1 MKAVIYNKYG
11 GTDVLEIQDIPRPIP
26 EDNEVLIKI
35 FATTVTPVDA
45 AFRSGNPKVAR
56 LFTGL
61 FKPKKSIL
69 GTELSGVIEAVGA
82 NVGRFKSGDRVFAVA
97 PDGFGAHAQYI
108 AMAEDAA
115 ISIIPENLGHEDTAA
130 ICNGGLTALPFL
142 RDNAKLKAGQ
152 KILIIGAAGSIGT
165 VAVQLAAS
173 FGAEVT
179 GVCSTANTEMVLAL
193 GAKHAIDY
201 SVEDYRT
208 SGKTYDVIFDTV
220 GKSNFTDARGSLTP
234 KGIYLTTV
242 PDIGVLLSPMFAFLR
257 GGKRAK
263 MAATGLRKDADKIKD
278 MDILKGMISAG
289 ELTTV
294 IDRSYPLEQIATA
307 HEYVEK
313 GHKRGNLII
322 TVDHP
327 ALHI

>member
-11 GTDVLEIQDIPRPIP
+11 GTDVLELQDIPRPIP
-26 EDNEVLIKI
+26 ADNEVLIKI
-35 FATTVTPVDA
+35 YATTVTPVDTT
-45 AFRSGNPKVAR
+45 FRSGNPKFAR

-61 FKPKKSIL
+61 FKPKQPVL
-69 GTELSGVIEAVGA
+69 GTELSGVIESIGA
-82 NVGRFKSGDRVFAVA
+82 NVTRFKTGDRVFAAA
-97 PDGFGAHAQYI
+97 PDGGGAHAQYI
-108 AMAEDAA
+108 AMSEDAA
-115 ISIIPENLGHEDTAA
+115 ISTIPTELGYEDTAA

-142 RDNAKLKAGQ
+142 RDNANLQAGQ

-165 VAVQLAAS
+165 VAVQLAANLK
-173 FGAEVT
+173 AEVT
-179 GVCSTANTEMVLAL
+179 GVCSTANVEMVHAL
-193 GAKHAIDY
+193 GAKHVIDY
-201 SVEDYRT
+201 STEDYGN
-208 SGKTYDVIFDTV
+208 SGETYDVIFDTV
-220 GKSNFTDARGSLTP
+220 GKSSFAKARGSLTP
-234 KGIYLTTV
+234 NGIYLTTV
-242 PDIGVLLSPMFAFLR
+242 PEIAALISPMLPFLH

-263 MAATGLRKDADKIKD
+263 MAATGLRKDDAKIKD
-278 MDILKGMISAG
+278 MDILKAMIAAG

-327 ALHI
+327 ALQI

>member
-26 EDNEVLIKI
+26 ESNEVLIKI
-35 FATTVTPVDA
+35 FATTVTPVDTT
-45 AFRSGNPKVAR
+45 FRSGNPKFAR

-69 GTELSGVIEAVGA
+69 GTELSGVIEAVGV
-82 NVGRFKSGDRVFAVA
+82 NVGRFKPGDRVFAAA

-108 AMAEDAA
+108 TMAEDAA
-115 ISIIPENLGHEDTAA
+115 ISVIPEELGYEDTAA

-142 RDNAKLKAGQ
+142 RDNAELKAGQ
-152 KILIIGAAGSIGT
+152 SILIIGAAGSIGT
-165 VAVQLAAS
+165 VAVQLAANLK
-173 FGAEVT
+173 AEVT
-179 GVCSTANTEMVLAL
+179 GVCSTANTEMVQAL
-193 GAKHAIDY
+193 GAKHVVDY
-201 SVEDYRT
+201 TVEDYRT

-220 GKSNFTDARGSLTP
+220 GKSNFTDARGSLTA

-242 PDIGVLLSPMFAFLR
+242 PDIGVLVSPMFSFLR

-263 MAATGLRKDADKIKD
+263 MAATGLRKDTDKIKD
-278 MDILKGMISAG
+278 MDILKNMIALG

-294 IDRSYPLEQIATA
+294 IDRCYPLEQIATS

-327 ALHI
+327 ALQI